1 MNETSW
7 SALSTYVET
16 RLSDP
21 ETEVPRGLALA
32 CAGIVAEGSNK
43 RRLEKIRSAQDDD
56 RLAELRSELTG
67 AAAAAGTIG
76 MRVSPRLAREWLAVF
91 ACTHPDPHERLRT
104 TARYAWEACRDED
117 QRTALAH
124 LIYSELG

>member
-7 SALSTYVET
+7 SALWTCVDT

-21 ETEVPRGLALA
+21 EAEVPWGLPLA
-32 CAGIVAEGSNK
+32 CAGIVAQGSNK

-76 MRVSPRLAREWLAVF
+76 IRVSPRLAREWLAVF
-91 ACTHPDPHERLRT
+91 ACTHPDPRERLRT
-104 TARYAWEACRDED
+104 NARYAWEACCDD
-117 QRTALAH
+117 GQRTELAH
-124 LIYSELG
+124 LISSELG